1 VGLCGHAPSQLSVY
15 ISWLELFHQEAFA
28 ADEAM
33 AQTERGQGRV
43 RAVLVREAV
52 KELDPCI

>member
-1 VGLCGHAPSQLSVY
+1 M
-15 ISWLELFHQEAFA
+15 FHQEAFA
-28 ADEAM
+28 ADDAT
-33 AQTERGQGRV
+33 AQAEQGQGRV